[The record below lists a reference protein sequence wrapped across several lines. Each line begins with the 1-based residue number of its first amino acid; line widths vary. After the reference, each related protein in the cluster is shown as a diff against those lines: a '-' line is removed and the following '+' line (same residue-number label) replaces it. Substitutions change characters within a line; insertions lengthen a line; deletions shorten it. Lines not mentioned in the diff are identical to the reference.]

1 MAEPLTV
8 DGRIPALHKM
18 TPRAQGI
25 ALAYFEAGR
34 VEGIA
39 QGRAQAHAETWGAP
53 PDDAT
58 AGRDLKRLTLLPP
71 FADVLDRRGQ
81 HDHAD
86 RYRAMLKDRGLTS

>member
-1 MAEPLTV
+1 MAAPLS
-8 DGRIPALHKM
+8 DGRIPALHEM

-25 ALAYFEAGR
+25 ACAFFEAGR

-39 QGRAQAHAETWGAP
+39 EGRAQAYAEHWGTP

-58 AGRDLKRLTLLPP
+58 AGRDLKALALLPP

-81 HDHAD
+81 HAAAEV
-86 RYRAMLKDRGLTS
+86 YRTLLRDRGIA